1 MASRLPTVE
10 EVKNCNIAEVYL
22 KNQPETTIKII
33 VQGAFEQISED
44 SLKLVLRTN
53 QQYAV
58 FNAQDVSAVH
68 FYKNCH
74 L

>member
-1 MASRLPTVE
+1 MANRFPTVE
-10 EVKNCNIAEVYL
+10 EVKNCDMATVYL

-44 SLKLVLRTN
+44 SLKLILRTN

-68 FYKNCH
+68 FYRSNH
-74 L
+74 

>member
-1 MASRLPTVE
+1 MANRLPTIE
-10 EVKNCNIAEVYL
+10 EVKNCNMATIYL
-22 KNQPETTIKII
+22 KNQPETTVKII

-58 FNAQDVSAVH
+58 FNSQDVSAVH
-68 FYKNCH
+68 FYRSNH
-74 L
+74 

>member
-10 EVKNCNIAEVYL
+10 EVKNCDMATVYL

-58 FNAQDVSAVH
+58 FNSQDVSAVH
-68 FYKNCH
+68 FYRSYH
-74 L
+74 